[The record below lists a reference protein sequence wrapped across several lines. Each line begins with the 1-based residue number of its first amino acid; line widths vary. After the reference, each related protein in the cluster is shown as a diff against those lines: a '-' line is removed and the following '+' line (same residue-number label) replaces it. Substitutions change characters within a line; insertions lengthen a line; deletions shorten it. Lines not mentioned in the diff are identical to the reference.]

1 MTWAG
6 DRLSMLRL
14 ERDNLIDRWRSD
26 KSAGKTKILVQIMD
40 LEDDIARAMKESKT
54 KSSKSIH

>member
-14 ERDNLIDRWRSD
+14 ERDNLIDRWKTD
-26 KSAGKTKILVQIMD
+26 KSAEKTKILVQIMD

-54 KSSKSIH
+54 KNSKSIH